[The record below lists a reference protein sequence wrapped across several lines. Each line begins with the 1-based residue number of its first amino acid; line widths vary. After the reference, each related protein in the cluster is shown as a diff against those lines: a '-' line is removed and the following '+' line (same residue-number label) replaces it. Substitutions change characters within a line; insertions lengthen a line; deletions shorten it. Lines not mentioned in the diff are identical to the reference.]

1 MNIEGYE
8 NRFVA
13 FLDILGFKELIY
25 KIEDDGE
32 KSPDFERVRSVL
44 NFLHE
49 ESVESNGQHDLLIYE
64 QKEGYILEKELGK
77 LRISPA
83 I

>member
-13 FLDILGFKELIY
+13 FVDILGFKELIH
-25 KIEDDGE
+25 KIESEAVENADYQ
-32 KSPDFERVRSVL
+32 RVRSVL

-49 ESVESNGQHDLLIYE
+49 ESIESNGQHDLPIYE
-64 QKEGYILEKELGK
+64 KKDGYILEKN
-77 LRISPA
+77 
-83 I
+83 

>member
-25 KIEDDGE
+25 KIESEGE
-32 KSPDFERVRSVL
+32 ESSDFRRVRSVL

-49 ESVESNGQHDLLIYE
+49 ESIESNGQHDLPIY
-64 QKEGYILEKELGK
+64 
-77 LRISPA
+77 
-83 I
+83 

>member
-13 FLDILGFKELIY
+13 FVDILGFKELIH
-25 KIEDDGE
+25 KIESEAVENADYQ
-32 KSPDFERVRSVL
+32 RVRSVL

-49 ESVESNGQHDLLIYE
+49 ESIESNGRTIFLMRKKD
-64 QKEGYILEKELGK
+64 GYILEKELEI
-77 LRISPA
+77 RV
-83 I
+83 